1 MSKVNEDQLAAG
13 CAVFIVGLVWLV
25 VSSFIYG
32 WIAYLVFDAFFS
44 HDFSVWP
51 FIGSVALIYAF
62 LNLARKESKPLN
74 LSASD
79 SR

>member
-1 MSKVNEDQLAAG
+1 MNNTTEDKLAMG
-13 CAVFIVGLVWLV
+13 CA
-25 VSSFIYG
+25 SFIGSLVAQVILISFYG

-51 FIGSVALIYAF
+51 FIGSVYLINAF
-62 LNLARKESKPLN
+62 VGLLRGRRKQLN

-79 SR
+79 NR

>member
-1 MSKVNEDQLAAG
+1 MSKSTEKQMAQGYAVLISAAI
-13 CAVFIVGLVWLV
+13 AQVAI
-25 VSSFIYG
+25 SFLCG

-51 FIGSVALIYAF
+51 FIGSVYLICCF
-62 LNLARKESKPLN
+62 IGLLRGGRKPLN

-79 SR
+79 NR

>member
-1 MSKVNEDQLAAG
+1 MSKTTEDKAAQG
-13 CAVFIVGLVWLV
+13 CAIFIIGAIAQVLV
-25 VSSFIYG
+25 SFLCG

-51 FIGSVALIYAF
+51 FIGSVYLINAF
-62 LNLARKESKPLN
+62 VGLVRGGRKPLK

-79 SR
+79 NR

>member
-1 MSKVNEDQLAAG
+1 MNKTNEDKLALG
-13 CAVFIVGLVWLV
+13 CAVFILSFAGLVI
-25 VSSFIYG
+25 SSFVYG

-62 LNLARKESKPLN
+62 LNLARKERKPLK

-79 SR
+79 NR

>member
-1 MSKVNEDQLAAG
+1 MSKVNEDQLAMG
-13 CAVFIVGLVWLV
+13 CA
-25 VSSFIYG
+25 SFIASLVARVILASVYG

-62 LNLARKESKPLN
+62 LNLARKESKPLG

-79 SR
+79 NR

>member
-13 CAVFIVGLVWLV
+13 CAVFIIRLVGLVI
-25 VSSFIYG
+25 SSFIYG

-51 FIGSVALIYAF
+51 FIGSTALIYAF
-62 LNLARKESKPLN
+62 LNLARKENKPLG

-79 SR
+79 NR

>member
-1 MSKVNEDQLAAG
+1 MNNTTEDKLAMG
-13 CAVFIVGLVWLV
+13 CA
-25 VSSFIYG
+25 SFIASLVARVILSFVYG
-32 WIAYLVFDAFFS
+32 WISYLVFDAFFS

-62 LNLARKESKPLN
+62 LNLARGRRKPLI

-79 SR
+79 NR

>member
-1 MSKVNEDQLAAG
+1 MNNTTEDKLAMG
-13 CAVFIVGLVWLV
+13 CA
-25 VSSFIYG
+25 SFIASLVARVILASVYG

-51 FIGSVALIYAF
+51 FIGSTALIYAF
-62 LNLARKESKPLN
+62 LNLARKENKPLG

-79 SR
+79 NR

>member
-1 MSKVNEDQLAAG
+1 MNKTNEDQLAAG
-13 CAVFIVGLVWLV
+13 CAVFILNFAGLVF
-25 VSSFIYG
+25 SFVYG

-51 FIGSVALIYAF
+51 FVGAVSLIYAF
-62 LNLARKESKPLN
+62 LNLARGRRKPLN

-79 SR
+79 NR

>member
-1 MSKVNEDQLAAG
+1 MNKVNEDQLAAG
-13 CAVFIVGLVWLV
+13 CAVFIIRLVGLVI
-25 VSSFIYG
+25 SSFIYG

-51 FIGSVALIYAF
+51 FIGSTALIYAF
-62 LNLARKESKPLN
+62 LNLARKENKPLV

-79 SR
+79 NR

>member
-1 MSKVNEDQLAAG
+1 MNNTTEDKLAMG
-13 CAVFIVGLVWLV
+13 CA
-25 VSSFIYG
+25 SFIASLVARVILSFVYG
-32 WIAYLVFDAFFS
+32 WISYLVFDAFFS

-62 LNLARKESKPLN
+62 LNLARKERKPLK

-79 SR
+79 NR

>member
-1 MSKVNEDQLAAG
+1 MSKSTEDQMAQG
-13 CAVFIVGLVWLV
+13 CAVFILAAIAQIAL
-25 VSSFIYG
+25 SFLCG

-51 FIGSVALIYAF
+51 FIGSVYLIF
-62 LNLARKESKPLN
+62 CFTGLLRGGRKPLN

-79 SR
+79 NR

>member
-1 MSKVNEDQLAAG
+1 MNKTTEDNLAAG
-13 CAVFIVGLVWLV
+13 CAVFILSFAGLVI
-25 VSSFIYG
+25 SSFVYG

-62 LNLARKESKPLN
+62 LNLARKERKPLK

-79 SR
+79 NR

>member
-1 MSKVNEDQLAAG
+1 MSKSREDRLAEG
-13 CAVFIVGLVWLV
+13 CAVFLIKLIGLVG
-25 VSSFIYG
+25 SSFIYG

-62 LNLARKESKPLN
+62 LNLARKENKPLG

-79 SR
+79 NR

>member
-1 MSKVNEDQLAAG
+1 MNNTTEDKLTMG
-13 CAVFIVGLVWLV
+13 CA
-25 VSSFIYG
+25 SFIASLVARVILASVYG

-62 LNLARKESKPLN
+62 FNLARGRRKPLN

-79 SR
+79 NR

>member
-1 MSKVNEDQLAAG
+1 MNKTNEDKLALG
-13 CAVFIVGLVWLV
+13 CAVFILGFAGLVI
-25 VSSFIYG
+25 SSFVYG

-62 LNLARKESKPLN
+62 LNLARKERKPLK

-79 SR
+79 NR

>member
-1 MSKVNEDQLAAG
+1 MNNTTEDKLAMG
-13 CAVFIVGLVWLV
+13 CA
-25 VSSFIYG
+25 SFIGSLVAQVIIISFYG

-51 FIGSVALIYAF
+51 FIGSVYLIYCF
-62 LNLARKESKPLN
+62 LNLARSRRKPLN

-79 SR
+79 NR

>member
-1 MSKVNEDQLAAG
+1 MNKTNEDQLAAG
-13 CAVFIVGLVWLV
+13 CAVFILAAIGQVIF
-25 VSSFIYG
+25 SFLIG

-51 FIGSVALIYAF
+51 FIGSVYLIYAF
-62 LNLARKESKPLN
+62 LNLARKERKPLK

-79 SR
+79 NR

>member
-1 MSKVNEDQLAAG
+1 MSKTTEGQLAAG
-13 CAVFIVGLVWLV
+13 CAVFMLNFAGLVF
-25 VSSFIYG
+25 SFVYG

-62 LNLARKESKPLN
+62 LNLARGRREPLN
-74 LSASD
+74 LTASD
-79 SR
+79 NR

>member
-1 MSKVNEDQLAAG
+1 MNKTTEDKLAAG
-13 CAVFIVGLVWLV
+13 CAVFILNFAGLVI
-25 VSSFIYG
+25 SSFVYG

-51 FIGSVALIYAF
+51 FVGSVALIYAF
-62 LNLARKESKPLN
+62 LNLARGGRKPLN

-79 SR
+79 NR

>member
-1 MSKVNEDQLAAG
+1 MNNTTEDKLAMG
-13 CAVFIVGLVWLV
+13 CA
-25 VSSFIYG
+25 SFIASLVARVILSFVYG

-62 LNLARKESKPLN
+62 LNLARGEGKPLN

-79 SR
+79 NR